1 MRKEQL
7 SNIISYLESI
17 KEKSG
22 EYKDYIEN
30 LDLLASRL
38 IDYYTPDIYGKYKN
52 ITQEEYDELDN
63 LFKNS
68 IRKADYYLSTGFFEE
83 ENVEARDLK
92 KKVNE
97 DLYKDFLV
105 KYYADFK
112 KVDVNSG
119 KTFYEEMEKAKSRES
134 GNISTSKISFDG
146 FFLKDEMTV
155 EYNDSKVT
163 GSFIYDTNYDPDK
176 AVDNLIKEYCVK
188 YPEYKDYFIELN
200 NFDTLNEL
208 ANIKNDELLSKNAQ
222 VVNFFNNKELKVNEI
237 AGFDEYK
244 NQISFLNANADFIM
258 KLRPVMDEIKAYT
271 IDLNIKNGANLD
283 RRNVA
288 VSGIARMLD
297 AKNEIPE
304 AREVA
309 IEKEENGKKA
319 YIDGTF
325 VESARGKTIKEFDIK
340 DPIHASKMEDWD
352 TVEAKKSLANLQII
366 DYICGN
372 KNRKLDDIKF
382 EFDPK
387 TNKLIGVQG
396 INNQKSFYHPD
407 KPDPEIIGEED
418 YSELK
423 DIKVI
428 DEAMATKVMAYEKA
442 TFKAMLATYGLSR
455 EEADA
460 CWTRVER
467 LQELIKKQEII
478 DEKDKV
484 NEALENGKLVVV
496 SSEAWMNVKLD
507 DLALGDNIF
516 TKTIE
521 AKDSLVNEA
530 KVDKNLV
537 DRYNVMKFTLNNKL
551 LKGDDFVAEARKNAP
566 LFGTSKR
573 YSNVLKALNDYRG
586 TVDLE
591 QKAEKLIQLNK
602 CVDTYLGEK
611 VNDKILDEDGT
622 LLKNLSGK
630 DLGRINLVKNLKEF
644 VNNTLNLQKEADEA
658 KALKEKNEK
667 DVDELNA
674 TFRLG
679 KYQNYAKLFK
689 NDEGKI
695 LINSNILEREKQN
708 NIILSKVA
716 KQMVE
721 LNNGNSLEKDPAKK
735 EQYEV
740 LKNYISTTVEN
751 CKEQLKNDYHHGT
764 IPKEYFDFK
773 NERLDKKMFGF
784 EEEEK
789 MFASEN
795 PESKIFKNPF
805 QEELN
810 KEFED
815 LEKNGQ
821 ELQDM
826 SSNDLEK
833 ADDMEDLDLGNLF
846 KEQ

>member
-38 IDYYTPDIYGKYKN
+38 IDYFTPDIYGKYKN

-112 KVDVNSG
+112 KVDVNSE

-176 AVDNLIKEYCVK
+176 AVDNLIKEYCIK

-258 KLRPVMDEIKAYT
+258 KIRPIMDEIKAYT

-309 IEKEENGKKA
+309 IEKDDNGKKA

-418 YSELK
+418 YSELR

-460 CWTRVER
+460 CWTRVKR

-484 NEALENGKLVVV
+484 KEALENGKLVVV
-496 SSEAWMNVKLD
+496 SSEAWKNVKLD
-507 DLALGDNIF
+507 DLTIGDSIF

-521 AKDSLVNEA
+521 AKNSLVNEA
-530 KVDKNLV
+530 KVDRNIV

-551 LKGDDFVAEARKNAP
+551 LKGDDFITEARKNAP

-611 VNDKILDEDGT
+611 VDDKTIDEDGT

-630 DLGRINLVKNLKEF
+630 DLGRINLVKSLKEF
-644 VNNTLNLQKEADEA
+644 VNNTLNLQKEAEEA

-740 LKNYISTTVEN
+740 LKNYIATTVEN

-826 SSNDLEK
+826 SSNNLEK